1 MIYISKGTSKSG
13 LHHPLKVTRCS
24 KTIQLSGLQAE
35 LWRKGRY
42 EFASAQTKAEELAL
56 DNLSRVG
63 LVEVQQEGTDTFRYY
78 ALTSCVLCPTRR
90 PGIGLTTGKKELLR
104 WLKKAGLRMTVAELV
119 YLRSRDIRPTRKLLR
134 ARNRQTLVEKIYNPH
149 NIADNLLEQ
158 QMESAGCRDEVVAD
172 LLSLLRKKR
181 LVLL

>member
-1 MIYISKGTSKSG
+1 MIYISKGTSKSS
-13 LHHPLKVTRCS
+13 LHNPLKVTRCG
-24 KTIQLSGLQAE
+24 KTVQLSGLQAE

-90 PGIGLTTGKKELLR
+90 PGIGLTTGKKELLC
-104 WLKKAGLRMTVAELV
+104 WLKKAGLRMTVAEMV
-119 YLRSRDIRPTRKLLR
+119 YLRSRDIHPTRKLLR
-134 ARNRQTLVEKIYNPH
+134 VRNRQALVEKIFNPH

>member
-1 MIYISKGTSKSG
+1 MIYISKGISKSG
-13 LHHPLKVTRCS
+13 LRKPLKVTRCG
-24 KTIQLSGLQAE
+24 KTVQLSGLQAE

-42 EFASAQTKAEELAL
+42 AFASSQNKAEELAL
-56 DNLSRVG
+56 TSLSRAG
-63 LVEVQQEGTDTFRYY
+63 LAEIQQDSTGTFRYY

-90 PGIGLTTGKKELLR
+90 LNMGLDSGEKELLC

-119 YLRSRDIRPTRKLLR
+119 YLRSRSIRPTRKLLQ
-134 ARNRQTLVEKIYNPH
+134 AGNRQALVEQIYNPH

-158 QMESAGCRDEVVAD
+158 QMESEDCRDGVVAD

>member
-1 MIYISKGTSKSG
+1 MIYISKGTSKSS
-13 LHHPLKVTRCS
+13 LRHPLKVTRCG
-24 KTIQLSGLQAE
+24 KTIQISGLQAE

-42 EFASAQTKAEELAL
+42 GFASAQTKAEEMAL
-56 DNLSRVG
+56 KSLSRAG
-63 LVEVQQEGTDTFRYY
+63 LAEIQQESSAAFRYY

-90 PGIGLTTGKKELLR
+90 PGIGLSAGEKELLC

-119 YLRSRDIRPTRKLLR
+119 YLRSRNIHPTRKLLR
-134 ARNRQTLVEKIYNPH
+134 ARNRRALVEKIYNPR

-158 QMESAGCRDEVVAD
+158 QMESESCRDEVVAD

>member
-1 MIYISKGTSKSG
+1 MIYISKGTSKSS
-13 LHHPLKVTRCS
+13 LHNPLKVTRCG
-24 KTIQLSGLQAE
+24 KTVQLSGLQAE

-42 EFASAQTKAEELAL
+42 EFASAQTGAEEMAL
-56 DNLSRVG
+56 SSLSRAG
-63 LVEVQQEGTDTFRYY
+63 LTEIQRENTATLRYY

-90 PGIGLTTGKKELLR
+90 PGIGLTAWEKELLC

-134 ARNRQTLVEKIYNPH
+134 ARNRQALVEKIYNPH

-172 LLSLLRKKR
+172 LLSLLRKKK

>member
-1 MIYISKGTSKSG
+1 MIYISKGTSKSS
-13 LHHPLKVTRCS
+13 LRNPLKVTRCG
-24 KTIQLSGLQAE
+24 KTVQLSGLQAE

-42 EFASAQTKAEELAL
+42 EFASAQTRAEELAL
-56 DNLSRVG
+56 ATLSRAG
-63 LVEVQQEGTDTFRYY
+63 LAEIQQENSAAFRYY

-90 PGIGLTTGKKELLR
+90 LSFGLIAGEKELLC

-119 YLRSRDIRPTRKLLR
+119 YLRSRDIHPTRKLLR
-134 ARNRQTLVEKIYNPH
+134 ARNRQALVEKIYNPH

-172 LLSLLRKKR
+172 LLSLLRKKK